1 MHLRVDILGPL
12 VDWLVGLMRVI
23 GAPGAGIAVA
33 LENLFPPI
41 PSEVI
46 LPLAGF
52 AASQG
57 HFSLV
62 SAIIWTTVGS
72 STGALALYWIGR
84 RIGADQLKGLFDRIP
99 LLKSSDIDR
108 TNAWFRR
115 HGRKAVFFG
124 RMVPL
129 FRSLISVPAGVDR
142 MPVGRFLIYTTA
154 GSAIWNSV
162 LVGAGWQLG
171 ANWHIVESQIGI
183 VQDVLLVILTV
194 VIAWFLVHRLRQVA
208 GNRSSHK

>member
-1 MHLRVDILGPL
+1 MTLRIDILGPL
-12 VDWLVGLMRVI
+12 IDWLVGLMTVI

-33 LENLFPPI
+33 LENIFPPI

-52 AASQG
+52 TASRG
-57 HFSLV
+57 HFSLA
-62 SAIIWTTVGS
+62 SAIIWTTIGS
-72 STGALALYWIGR
+72 AVGALTLYWIGR
-84 RIGADQLKGLFDRIP
+84 RLGSDQLKRLFGRTP
-99 LLKSSDIDR
+99 LLKASDIDR

-142 MPVGRFLIYTTA
+142 MPVWRFLIYTTV
-154 GSAIWNSV
+154 GSAIWNS
-162 LVGAGWQLG
+162 LLIFAGAELG
-171 ANWHIVESQIGI
+171 ANWHIVEGHIGV
-183 VQDVLLVILTV
+183 VQDVLLVILAV
-194 VIAWFLVHRLRQVA
+194 VVTWFVVHRLRQVI
-208 GNRSSHK
+208 GNRGPGG